1 MDGIGL
7 TAGMK
12 RRFQIPVANANEA
25 NIVNKVVLISAQLRS
40 VLSFLFFL
48 SFSFAAAM
56 ASFVIQGFAPDIC
69 VKAGI
74 LAAQYSLQS
83 QDAIAPAVFPENFT
97 PENVEVCIPWDA
109 KDIDIDIS

>member
-1 MDGIGL
+1 
-7 TAGMK
+7 
-12 RRFQIPVANANEA
+12 
-25 NIVNKVVLISAQLRS
+25 
-40 VLSFLFFL
+40 
-48 SFSFAAAM
+48 M
-56 ASFVIQGFAPDIC
+56 ASFIIQGFSPDIC

-97 PENVEVCIPWDA
+97 PENVEDCIPWKA

>member
-1 MDGIGL
+1 MYADL
-7 TAGMK
+7 
-12 RRFQIPVANANEA
+12 
-25 NIVNKVVLISAQLRS
+25 L
-40 VLSFLFFL
+40 LFV

-56 ASFVIQGFAPDIC
+56 ASFIIQGFSPDIC

-97 PENVEVCIPWDA
+97 PENVELCIPWDA
-109 KDIDIDIS
+109 NDIDIDIS